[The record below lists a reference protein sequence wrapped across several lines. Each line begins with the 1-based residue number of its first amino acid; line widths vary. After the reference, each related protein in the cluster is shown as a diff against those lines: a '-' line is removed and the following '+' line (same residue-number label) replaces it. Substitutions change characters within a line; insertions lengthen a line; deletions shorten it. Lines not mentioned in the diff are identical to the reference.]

1 MQEGASQSDRGD
13 TTALA
18 WVGWEAFSE
27 EVTFEQGP
35 DWKPA
40 VKTWGTG
47 DTTSLNGMR
56 QDEASREVS
65 KVARA
70 PAVPEAMVRA
80 GTAMRP
86 REVGAVGEPERRV
99 TGTDFGFLMFF
110 FFLFSPNA
118 YTGSES
124 IITIYLALV

>member
-1 MQEGASQSDRGD
+1 MMQEGASRSDRGD

-56 QDEASREVS
+56 QGEASREVS

-80 GTAMRP
+80 GMAMCP
-86 REVGAVGEPERRV
+86 REVRAIGEPERRV
-99 TGTDFGFLMFF
+99 TGTDFGFLVFIFF
-110 FFLFSPNA
+110 FFFPQMPN
-118 YTGSES
+118 G
-124 IITIYLALV
+124 